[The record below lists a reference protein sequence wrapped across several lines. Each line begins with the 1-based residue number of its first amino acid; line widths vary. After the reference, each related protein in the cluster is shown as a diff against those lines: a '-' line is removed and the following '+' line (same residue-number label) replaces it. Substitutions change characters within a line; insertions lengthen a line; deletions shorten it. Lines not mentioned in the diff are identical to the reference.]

1 MSLDHAKITVEE
13 IEEVLPS
20 LSRRQILELD
30 MKIHEY
36 LETSSVTRAS
46 ETAFSEWGDPAE
58 DIYNAD
64 V

>member
-1 MSLDHAKITVEE
+1 MSLDRSKITVEE
-13 IEEVLPS
+13 IEGILPT

-46 ETAFSEWGDPAE
+46 ETAFSEWADPAE
-58 DIYNAD
+58 DIYNEE